1 MTKRKSTRS
10 GGKLRIGDSWNAITI
25 IALSQNNPL
34 KAIAEFVE
42 NSIDAKARHVTLT
55 KGRESGAMYLRI
67 VDDGNGVPKDEQ
79 GKPDFKYVATHICD
93 SIKRKM
99 KAEGAKGIQG
109 EFGIGLLSF
118 WTVGETLKMTCA
130 GTDGKS
136 YQMTMEKGE
145 PGYSVRERRA
155 LFALEE
161 TELEIRPLLSGV
173 RTLTGEKIHWYLA
186 EELRDRIRR
195 SGVEIKIVDRVAR
208 KTFVVEPRVF
218 EGVPIRLAPL
228 ATVLGDVHF
237 EIYLNTHPDPRTVAL
252 ARRGTRVLSDLSRL
266 APLDRLP
273 WNGGVL
279 EGIVD
284 AAFVNLTPGTR
295 DGVILDDA
303 FDALQRALRT
313 VEPQLVER
321 IEAQRIAEEQRAS
334 KQVLKAVQRALREA
348 LLMLPQEEYD
358 WFDLNRRAKGPR
370 PEAPDDTS
378 ANTEP
383 DGANAPSA
391 LDTPRARTEQK
402 QFFEFE
408 GPLFSVM
415 ISPSSSAVMVN
426 ESKGFRAITRDRSRR
441 TVERD
446 LTLTWRIQQGAGDLA
461 QTTGDVVTFIAPP
474 EPGLTVI
481 EVIAR
486 QGDVECQA
494 EAVVTVADEL
504 VEKTSRTA
512 GAQKGLPGYTFRRAP
527 GELWRSRYDEEKNL
541 VVINNGHR
549 DFVFASKSK
558 SRRVRYICRL
568 FSKELVHKNF
578 PGIPPDDLLERMVE
592 LLLYTEENL
601 R

>member
-1 MTKRKSTRS
+1 
-10 GGKLRIGDSWNAITI
+10 
-25 IALSQNNPL
+25 
-34 KAIAEFVE
+34 
-42 NSIDAKARHVTLT
+42 
-55 KGRESGAMYLRI
+55 
-67 VDDGNGVPKDEQ
+67 
-79 GKPDFKYVATHICD
+79 
-93 SIKRKM
+93 M
-99 KAEGAKGIQG
+99 KADGVDGIQG

-118 WTVGETLKMTCA
+118 WTVGETLEMTCS
-130 GTDGKS
+130 GSDGKT

-145 PGYSVRERRA
+145 PGYTVRERRT
-155 LFALEE
+155 LFSLEE
-161 TELEIRPLLSGV
+161 TELEVRPLLSGV

-195 SGVEIKIVDRVAR
+195 SGVQIKIVDRVAR

-218 EGVPIRLAPL
+218 EGIPIRLPPL
-228 ATVLGDVHF
+228 STVLGDLHF
-237 EIYLNTHPDPRTVAL
+237 ELYLNTRPDPRAVAL
-252 ARRGTRVLSDLSRL
+252 SRRGTRILPDLAHL
-266 APLDRLP
+266 APLDRSP
-273 WNGGVL
+273 WNSGAL

-295 DGVILDDA
+295 GGVILDDA
-303 FDALQRALRT
+303 FDTLQRALRT
-313 VEPQLVER
+313 VEPQLAER
-321 IEAQRIAEEQRAS
+321 IEAQRLAEEQRAS
-334 KQVLKAVQRALREA
+334 KQVLRTVQRALREA

-370 PEAPDDTS
+370 SGTQAGSPDDPAADATS
-378 ANTEP
+378 GQS
-383 DGANAPSA
+383 GAVVSRGAA
-391 LDTPRARTEQK
+391 EQK

-415 ISPSSSAVMVN
+415 ISPSSAAVMVN
-426 ESKGFRAITRDRSRR
+426 ESKGLRAITRDKSRR
-441 TVERD
+441 AVERD

-461 QTTGDVVTFIAPP
+461 QTTGDVVTFVAPT

-481 EVIAR
+481 EVTAR

-494 EAVVTVADEL
+494 EAAITVADEL
-504 VEKTSRTA
+504 VEKTSRTPET
-512 GAQKGLPGYTFRRAP
+512 QKGLPGYTFRRAP

-549 DFVFASKSK
+549 DFVFASKSR

-578 PGIPPDDLLERMVE
+578 PGIAPSDLLERMVE